1 MAVMWP
7 ILLFDKY
14 SWKMRKTIL
23 FLAAALVGTSA
34 ITARQMTIDN
44 KLRYAGK
51 IVESFYVDS
60 INSDSIAE
68 EAIRA
73 AVKDYY
79 DRQGIAYNPKDFP
92 DCGSCEGCHG

>member
-73 AVKDYY
+73 MLKT
-79 DRQGIAYNPKDFP
+79 DRK
-92 DCGSCEGCHG
+92 SVV